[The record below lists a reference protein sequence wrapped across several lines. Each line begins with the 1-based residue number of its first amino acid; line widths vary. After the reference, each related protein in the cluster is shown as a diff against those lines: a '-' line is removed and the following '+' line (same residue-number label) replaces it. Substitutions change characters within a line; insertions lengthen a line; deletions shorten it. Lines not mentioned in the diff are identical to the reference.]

1 MEQQAT
7 SPGHCAIP
15 VLNHEETPSSPIFLR
30 QDGLHLD
37 VKELELKMKFGGRI
51 HYDAGAMDAD
61 QAAESAFPNLDAR
74 SNMFRRA
81 RLYVSGTLHDR
92 LYFKSEVEFTSSGS
106 FEPQLMDTW
115 LGVRD
120 VPLLGEI
127 QAGHMK
133 EPFSLEELASS
144 NDITFME
151 RSLPTDAFAPA
162 RNVGVMSH
170 RTFLDQRMTLALG
183 GFGNT
188 GPLTFEDF
196 RQTIDDINGF
206 HLTTRFTAVPWYA
219 EQGRRLLHLGLSYSH
234 AFQDD
239 DETKYSTLPES
250 YLVNE
255 KLVSTGDF
263 FTEAADRVNPELA
276 IVFGPFSVQSE
287 FFYVLGTGN
296 ARCAFLGILSLWQL
310 TS

>member
-1 MEQQAT
+1 
-7 SPGHCAIP
+7 
-15 VLNHEETPSSPIFLR
+15 
-30 QDGLHLD
+30 
-37 VKELELKMKFGGRI
+37 
-51 HYDAGAMDAD
+51 MDA
-61 QAAESAFPNLDAR
+61 
-74 SNMFRRA
+74 
-81 RLYVSGTLHDR
+81 
-92 LYFKSEVEFTSSGS
+92 
-106 FEPQLMDTW
+106 W

-170 RTFLDQRMTLALG
+170 RTFFDQRMTLALG

-206 HLTTRFTAVPWYA
+206 HLTTRFTAVPWYV
-219 EQGRRLLHLGLSYSH
+219 EQGPGCCMLALSYSH
-234 AFQDD
+234 EFQDD
-239 DETKYSTLPES
+239 DETKYSTLS
-250 YLVNE
+250 RVLSGQGKTRLDRRFLYRGC
-255 KLVSTGDF
+255 ST
-263 FTEAADRVNPELA
+263 
-276 IVFGPFSVQSE
+276 
-287 FFYVLGTGN
+287 
-296 ARCAFLGILSLWQL
+296 
-310 TS
+310 